1 MYDEVPP
8 LSINMLNNVG
18 ETALHYAAKSGNLEV
33 VYPLVRRWIDLS
45 IVSEQ
50 GTASEVGK
58 NFNQGAVISRD
69 ITVFIFSLLVF

>member
-8 LSINMLNNVG
+8 LAINMLNSVG

-33 VYPLVRRWIDLS
+33 VYPLLRHWIDLS

-50 GTASEVGK
+50 GTASEIAK
-58 NFNQGAVISRD
+58 SFNQSAVSN
-69 ITVFIFSLLVF
+69 